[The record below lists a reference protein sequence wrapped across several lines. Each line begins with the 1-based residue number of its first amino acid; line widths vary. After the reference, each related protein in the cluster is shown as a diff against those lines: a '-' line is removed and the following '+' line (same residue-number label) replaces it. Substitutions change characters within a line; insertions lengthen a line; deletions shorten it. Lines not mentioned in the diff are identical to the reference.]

1 MAYLTSQPFRNG
13 LPQNFTFD
21 DLAAYEESRRRELI
35 PQFQQRL
42 QSLRTGLQSQYDK
55 NLENYRGLTSSRRS
69 SLASSLADQSRKAFQ
84 MQNPFIL
91 EDLNSRGL
99 ASSPTTVAQA
109 QAQALK
115 ELELQNQ
122 DELNR
127 FDAEARGYQDAL
139 EKQRLQD
146 LNELQ
151 TLESQGA
158 FGLEQD
164 AVNQALDVRRS
175 ELERS
180 IQEADAARE
189 EAMAKDLA
197 RQQRK
202 QSLTESLLGAG
213 TNLLGIGL
221 MTRGGGGAGAAA
233 GRGGLLSSLTGGGAT
248 PLGRLFGGSGGGSI
262 STAGGGSVATNGGQI
277 IAGGSKLGG
286 FGSLLGGA
294 GAGLLGS
301 SLGRRSFGG
310 GNDAG
315 SVVGGG
321 LGYLMGGPLGAGVG
335 SYLGTGAQR
344 LGENVYKQTG
354 NKLGNTA
361 ASVIKPFVDPVGAV
375 KSVSK
380 SIKKAFCFDGLTPI
394 EMKDG
399 TFKPICEVDL
409 DDETRGGTVESIRVS
424 KVSDGSMFN
433 YKGVLVTGYHAVKEG
448 DRWVRIKDSLF
459 GEAIP
464 GDETVFS
471 IATSEHRVFVN
482 NIEFSDELEHDN
494 YEELT
499 IDESLNLLNK
509 DLVGVN

>member
-1 MAYLTSQPFRNG
+1 MPYLSTQPLRSE

-21 DLAAYEESRRRELI
+21 DLAAYEEARRRELI
-35 PQFQQRL
+35 PQFQERL
-42 QSLRTGLQSQYDK
+42 RTLRTGLQSQYDK
-55 NLENYRGLTSSRRS
+55 NLENYRNLTAGRRT
-69 SLASSLADQSRKAFQ
+69 SLANSLADQSRQAFQ
-84 MQNPFIL
+84 MQNPYIL
-91 EDLNSRGL
+91 EDLNRRGL
-99 ASSPTTVAQA
+99 MSSPTATAQA

-122 DELNR
+122 DTLNQ
-127 FDAEARGYQDAL
+127 FDTESRNYQDAI

-146 LNELQ
+146 LNDIQ

-158 FGLEQD
+158 FDLEQN
-164 AVNQALDVRRS
+164 ALNQALDVRRS

-180 IQEADAARE
+180 IQESDAARE
-189 EAMAKDLA
+189 EALARDLA
-197 RQQRK
+197 KQQRK

-221 MTRGGGGAGAAA
+221 MTRGGGGGATT
-233 GRGGLLSSLTGGGAT
+233 GSGGLLSGLTGGGST
-248 PLGRLFGGSGGGSI
+248 PLGRLFGGGGGGSV
-262 STAGGGSVATNGGQI
+262 STAGGGSVTANGGQV
-277 IAGGSKLGG
+277 IAGGSKLAG

-310 GNDAG
+310 GNDTG

-344 LGENVYKQTG
+344 LGENIYEQSK
-354 NKLGNTA
+354 NKVGNTA
-361 ASVIKPFVDPVGAV
+361 ASVIKPFVDPAGAV

-380 SIKKAFCFDGLTPI
+380 AVKKVFCFDGLTPI
-394 EMKDG
+394 EMKNG
-399 TFKPICEVDL
+399 TFKPICEIDL
-409 DDETRGGTVESIRVS
+409 DDETRGGTVESVRVS
-424 KVSDGSMFN
+424 KVSDGSVFN
-433 YKGVLVTGYHAVKEG
+433 YKGVIVTGYHAVKEG
-448 DRWVRIKDSLF
+448 NVWVRVKDSLF
-459 GEAIP
+459 GEKLD

-471 IATSEHRVFVN
+471 IVTSDHRVFVN
-482 NIEFSDELEHDN
+482 NIEFSDEIEHDN